1 MSKKSAV
8 YRNLKRI
15 EKAAKFKNARQK
27 QLDIIHDS
35 NSTPEEKI
43 NAQFKLQSF
52 PKNSCPSR
60 IRNRCKL
67 TGRARGNYRK
77 FGLCRNKVRELAGFG
92 EIPGLVKSS
101 W

>member
-15 EKAAKFKNARQK
+15 KMAEKYANARQK
-27 QLDIIHDS
+27 QLDIIHNPS
-35 NSTPEEKI
+35 STQEDIWAAELKM
-43 NAQFKLQSF
+43 QSF
-52 PKNSCPSR
+52 PKNSAKAR

-77 FGLCRNKVRELAGFG
+77 FGLCRNKLRELAGFG